1 MKFAQLIAVA
11 SAVRISQKKGGPA
24 DVESGPQGPP
34 SAADIVAHCDSSKDG
49 MLDQKEVVDC
59 MMKHAP
65 PGATRAD
72 AEAMVAAD
80 WAMVDSS

>member
-11 SAVRISQKKGGPA
+11 SAVRLSQRKGA

-34 SAADIVAHCDSSKDG
+34 SPADIIAHCDSSKDG